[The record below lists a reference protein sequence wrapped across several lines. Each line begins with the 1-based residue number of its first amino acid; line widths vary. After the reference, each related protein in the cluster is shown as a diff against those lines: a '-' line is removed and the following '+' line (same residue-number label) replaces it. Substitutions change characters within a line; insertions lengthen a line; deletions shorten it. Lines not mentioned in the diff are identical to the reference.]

1 MDIMSGGSDVSV
13 ALVDNDGDGT
23 DLPLVGTI
31 AVKRY
36 AAGWVSP
43 EQVRVYQ
50 GGTLHLT
57 LQYRGEGTLML
68 AIPSEQEGLWFS
80 VGVRQTTSGY
90 DYVPTEGVEVY
101 VIDER
106 PTSCK
111 TPKQEEACWGVNRR
125 ATPYPLDPA
134 RPPDHVL
141 DPPAHILKAGYR
153 ITWGGISVSVGPMR
167 NSVLIKHRG
176 NLIRPE
182 RTV

>member
-134 RPPDHVL
+134 RPHSQS
-141 DPPAHILKAGYR
+141 R
-153 ITWGGISVSVGPMR
+153 ISDNVGRYFGLGWADEKQRSHQTPGEPHKTR
-167 NSVLIKHRG
+167 
-176 NLIRPE
+176 E
-182 RTV
+182 TV